1 MLKCKDIPFPTT
13 VLSVASIIQQEWF
26 FLTLGKCLQWLLPVT
41 LIPYQTTEKA
51 ERVNAQEIFQA
62 HEELLDQHAP
72 VKKEKCVKSYFRTAC

>member
-1 MLKCKDIPFPTT
+1 MLKCKVIPFPTR
-13 VLSVASIIQQEWF
+13 VPSVASIIQQEWF
-26 FLTLGKCLQWLLPVT
+26 FLTLGRCLQWLLLVT

-72 VKKEKCVKSYFRTAC
+72 VKKEE